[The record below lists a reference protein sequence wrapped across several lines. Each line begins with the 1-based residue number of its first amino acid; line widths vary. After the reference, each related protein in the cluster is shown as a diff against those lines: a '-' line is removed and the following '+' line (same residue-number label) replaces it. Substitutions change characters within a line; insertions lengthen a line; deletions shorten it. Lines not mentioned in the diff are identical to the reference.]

1 MSHIE
6 PTFPPGAVELPSRYA
21 KAIVAI
27 LTAVVA
33 LVVTALTDDVI
44 SSVEV
49 LSIFAFVLNAVGVEL
64 AKNRETGVL
73 RYAKALVAVF
83 FLAVQAAIP
92 LLTEGEITTSGWLLI
107 LLAGLSAFATE
118 KIPNA
123 PATPVRL
130 VE

>member
-1 MSHIE
+1 MTHID
-6 PTFPPGAVELPSRYA
+6 PAIRPGAVELPARYA
-21 KAIVAI
+21 KFIVAA

-33 LVVTALTDDVI
+33 LVVTALGDNVI
-44 SSVEV
+44 TTVEV
-49 LSIFAFVLNAVGVEL
+49 LSMVAFVLNAVGVEM
-64 AKNRETGVL
+64 ARNAETGIL

-92 LLTEGEITTSGWLLI
+92 ILTEGEITTSGWLLI

-123 PATPVRL
+123 TVQR
-130 VE
+130 V